1 MRQIFEKDYFRD
13 FLKMMK
19 FKEKKTSSLFQF
31 SEGTITSTETN
42 DTSAESPGSQLFFEI
57 LKVGVASS
65 GRRHAR
71 SPRKV
76 SFVEF
81 YGRAEG
87 F

>member
-1 MRQIFEKDYFRD
+1 
-13 FLKMMK
+13 MK

-42 DTSAESPGSQLFFEI
+42 DTSAESPRSQLFFEI

-71 SPRKV
+71 SPRKAY
-76 SFVEF
+76 FVEF
-81 YGRAEG
+81 YGRGKG